1 LFGSC
6 RSTRAACVRRIGRPH
21 TSDSQGLGNLPRAFQ
36 AMCRNHAALIKNDSQ
51 RAPDEEDYERGCSRL
66 VGCIST
72 STFEVLML
80 MSKEPRC
87 AFTVAASVLQ
97 PISNIV
103 GMLRDDYAVHLVHHV
118 ALAASPS
125 WQIGNTHTHT
135 RSNVPVSW

>member
-103 GMLRDDYAVHLVHHV
+103 GICCGMIMPCTWCITLHWLQAPLGR
-118 ALAASPS
+118 LA
-125 WQIGNTHTHT
+125 THTHT
-135 RSNVPVSW
+135 HVQMFP